1 MRISDW
7 SSDVCSSDLQA
18 ERLRPCLH
26 GLVYAT
32 RDNLVRPGIRMA
44 IPLLQD
50 ERIDID
56 AVEGA
61 GEVDDLKAGG
71 FCQLARPSP
80 LLGLASGRAQRRQ
93 IDPPLPHPIRS
104 TPPPDAAIDPG
115 NTGYHFR
122 HP

>member
-1 MRISDW
+1 
-7 SSDVCSSDLQA
+7 
-18 ERLRPCLH
+18 
-26 GLVYAT
+26 
-32 RDNLVRPGIRMA
+32 MA

-80 LLGLASGRAQRRQ
+80 LLGLASGREQRRQ
-93 IDPPLPHPIRS
+93 IAPHLPHAIRSTQPLDAAIAPAKQGSVARLQPLENPRTAHPRAPPPPSPPPLPPRHRQ
-104 TPPPDAAIDPG
+104 PP
-115 NTGYHFR
+115 
-122 HP
+122 

>member
-1 MRISDW
+1 
-7 SSDVCSSDLQA
+7 
-18 ERLRPCLH
+18 
-26 GLVYAT
+26 
-32 RDNLVRPGIRMA
+32 MA

-80 LLGLASGRAQRRQ
+80 LLGLASGREQRRQ
-93 IDPPLPHPIRS
+93 IDPHLPHAIRS
-104 TPPPDAAIDPG
+104 TQPLDAALD
-115 NTGYHFR
+115 TGKQGFVVGLQPLENRSEEHTSELPSLMR
-122 HP
+122 IS

>member
-1 MRISDW
+1 
-7 SSDVCSSDLQA
+7 
-18 ERLRPCLH
+18 
-26 GLVYAT
+26 
-32 RDNLVRPGIRMA
+32 MA

-80 LLGLASGRAQRRQ
+80 LLGLASGREQRRQ
-93 IDPPLPHPIRS
+93 IDPHLPHAIRS
-104 TPPPDAAIDPG
+104 PQPLDAAIDPG
-115 NTGYHFR
+115 KQGFVRSEEHTSELQSLMRISYAAFCLK
-122 HP
+122 

>member
-80 LLGLASGRAQRRQ
+80 LLGPASGRDNRRTSEER
-93 IDPPLPHPIRS
+93 PVGKGCVSNGRYRWSPSL
-104 TPPPDAAIDPG
+104 
-115 NTGYHFR
+115 Y
-122 HP
+122 